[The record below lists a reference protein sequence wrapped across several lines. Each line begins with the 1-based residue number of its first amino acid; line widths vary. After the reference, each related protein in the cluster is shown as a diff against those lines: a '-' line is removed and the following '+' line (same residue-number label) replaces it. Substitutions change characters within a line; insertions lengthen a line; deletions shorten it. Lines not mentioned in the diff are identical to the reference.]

1 MVPQLHVCL
10 YEEDETMS
18 EALMEIMKK
27 DIDKRIGQEILTG
40 IQNLM
45 KDLQMTAQQAMNAM
59 GIDPS
64 KQASYLSML

>member
-1 MVPQLHVCL
+1 MVPSGVPGL

-45 KDLQMTAQQAMNAM
+45 KNLQMTAQQASYAAM
-59 GIDPS
+59 
-64 KQASYLSML
+64 L

>member
-45 KDLQMTAQQAMNAM
+45 KDLQMTAQQASYAAM
-59 GIDPS
+59 
-64 KQASYLSML
+64 L